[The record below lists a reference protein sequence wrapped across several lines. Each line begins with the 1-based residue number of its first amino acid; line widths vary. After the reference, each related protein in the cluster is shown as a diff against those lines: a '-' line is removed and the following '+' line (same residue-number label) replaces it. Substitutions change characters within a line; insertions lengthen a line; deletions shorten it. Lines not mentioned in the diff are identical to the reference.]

1 MTTTERGSPSNHR
14 AASRFFS
21 EPVRDYVAQC
31 AGRPVSVLQAGCLAP
46 LRELGIGELARGG
59 FDISVTAVDADQPLA
74 RRVLR
79 DTQTAYD
86 DVITGDLR
94 TVPIPQRAY
103 DVVYCAM
110 LLERVRHVEL
120 VLDRLTS
127 ALKPGGLLLLRT
139 GDRKSAAALLDRM
152 LPRMIRK
159 VVWSRFRP
167 GVPGPFTPVYEK
179 AVSDEGIASYTLM
192 RGLVIAARGSELTRP
207 DSPAGLAS
215 SVRLTC
221 AAISRLSGGRFA
233 DGHDELLYVIRKPLD
248 RFARVVLP
256 RYRTPRR
263 AIIVDAYQRSGQG
276 PEGEPDVTDQLPAE
290 LADWPAWTPGE
301 EQLGELEL
309 ITSGAFAPLRGYL
322 GTDDLAAVAE
332 RGELADGAP
341 WPVPV
346 TLTVPVAAVPAGAS
360 RLVLQDPEGSPLAVV
375 EITERVPASGG
386 SALRLA
392 GPVTA
397 LRAPEHGPF
406 RALRRTPADVRAELG
421 AGLSTGR
428 VLALT
433 TRRPLGQRQ
442 IGQLRH
448 LADQLRACILLLP
461 LVAGKPEVVTRQE
474 SLVRAV
480 LAAAEQLPASTL
492 VVPVPLPPRADP
504 AADLLARA
512 VVAAGYGAT
521 HLLVDAGDQ
530 GAVSR
535 SRSDAAD
542 FDLSKLGIEILA
554 EGEWAY
560 DPAAEVWR
568 PLGLIEPGLERGELS
583 DGELGELLDSGD
595 EVPAWL
601 MPARVAEE
609 LRRARPPRARRG
621 VVVFFTGLSGSGKS
635 TLARDLRD
643 ALLERGDRTVSL
655 LDGDLVRRLLSA
667 GLTFSR
673 EDRDLNIAR
682 IGYVAAEV
690 ARHGGIAI
698 CAPIAPYAAARAGVR
713 KMVAETGDFVLVH
726 VSTPLEVCEAR
737 DRKGLYA
744 QARAGVIGSFTGISD
759 PYEEPDDADLT
770 IDTSVVSRHDA
781 VAAVLAHLTRA
792 GWLAS

>member
-1 MTTTERGSPSNHR
+1 
-14 AASRFFS
+14 
-21 EPVRDYVAQC
+21 
-31 AGRPVSVLQAGCLAP
+31 
-46 LRELGIGELARGG
+46 
-59 FDISVTAVDADQPLA
+59 
-74 RRVLR
+74 
-79 DTQTAYD
+79 
-86 DVITGDLR
+86 
-94 TVPIPQRAY
+94 
-103 DVVYCAM
+103 
-110 LLERVRHVEL
+110 
-120 VLDRLTS
+120 
-127 ALKPGGLLLLRT
+127 
-139 GDRKSAAALLDRM
+139 
-152 LPRMIRK
+152 
-159 VVWSRFRP
+159 
-167 GVPGPFTPVYEK
+167 
-179 AVSDEGIASYTLM
+179 
-192 RGLVIAARGSELTRP
+192 
-207 DSPAGLAS
+207 
-215 SVRLTC
+215 
-221 AAISRLSGGRFA
+221 
-233 DGHDELLYVIRKPLD
+233 
-248 RFARVVLP
+248 
-256 RYRTPRR
+256 
-263 AIIVDAYQRSGQG
+263 
-276 PEGEPDVTDQLPAE
+276 VTDQLPAE
-290 LADWPAWTPGE
+290 LAGWPAWTPDE

-322 GTDDLAAVAE
+322 GTEDLAAVAE

-346 TLTVPVAAVPAGAS
+346 TLTVPVTAIPEDAS

-375 EITERVPASGG
+375 EVTERVPDSGG

-421 AGLSTGR
+421 AGPSTGPGRGR
-428 VLALT
+428 VLALV

-448 LADQLRACILLLP
+448 LSDQLRARILLLP
-461 LVAGKPEVVTRQE
+461 LVAGKADVVTRQE

-480 LAAAEQLPASTL
+480 LAAAGQLPASTL

-512 VVAAGYGAT
+512 VVAAAYGAT
-521 HLLVDAGDQ
+521 HFLVDAPGQ

-535 SRSDAAD
+535 SRSDDAD

-560 DPAAEVWR
+560 DPVAEVWR

-601 MPARVAEE
+601 MPAGVAAE
-609 LRRARPPRARRG
+609 LRRARPPRSRRG

-655 LDGDLVRRLLSA
+655 LDGDQVRRLLSA

-698 CAPIAPYAAARAGVR
+698 CAPIAPYAAARARVR
-713 KMVAETGDFVLVH
+713 KMVSETGDFVLVH
-726 VSTPLEVCEAR
+726 VSTPLEACEAR

-744 QARAGVIGSFTGISD
+744 QARAGIIGSFTGITD
-759 PYEEPDDADLT
+759 PYEEPDDADLA
-770 IDTSVVSRHDA
+770 IDTSVLSRHDA
-781 VAAVLAHLTRA
+781 VAAVLAHLTRG
-792 GWLAS
+792 GWLG

>member
-1 MTTTERGSPSNHR
+1 
-14 AASRFFS
+14 
-21 EPVRDYVAQC
+21 
-31 AGRPVSVLQAGCLAP
+31 
-46 LRELGIGELARGG
+46 
-59 FDISVTAVDADQPLA
+59 
-74 RRVLR
+74 
-79 DTQTAYD
+79 
-86 DVITGDLR
+86 
-94 TVPIPQRAY
+94 
-103 DVVYCAM
+103 
-110 LLERVRHVEL
+110 
-120 VLDRLTS
+120 
-127 ALKPGGLLLLRT
+127 
-139 GDRKSAAALLDRM
+139 
-152 LPRMIRK
+152 
-159 VVWSRFRP
+159 
-167 GVPGPFTPVYEK
+167 
-179 AVSDEGIASYTLM
+179 
-192 RGLVIAARGSELTRP
+192 
-207 DSPAGLAS
+207 
-215 SVRLTC
+215 
-221 AAISRLSGGRFA
+221 
-233 DGHDELLYVIRKPLD
+233 
-248 RFARVVLP
+248 
-256 RYRTPRR
+256 
-263 AIIVDAYQRSGQG
+263 
-276 PEGEPDVTDQLPAE
+276 
-290 LADWPAWTPGE
+290 
-301 EQLGELEL
+301 
-309 ITSGAFAPLRGYL
+309 
-322 GTDDLAAVAE
+322 
-332 RGELADGAP
+332 
-341 WPVPV
+341 
-346 TLTVPVAAVPAGAS
+346 
-360 RLVLQDPEGSPLAVV
+360 VLQDQEGSPLAVV
-375 EITERVPASGG
+375 EITERVPVSGG

-397 LRAPEHGPF
+397 LRPPEHGPF

-421 AGLSTGR
+421 AGLSTGVSTGR

-448 LADQLRACILLLP
+448 LADQLRARILLLP
-461 LVAGKPEVVTRQE
+461 LVAGKADVVTRQE

-521 HLLVDAGDQ
+521 HLLVDAGGQ

-583 DGELGELLDSGD
+583 DGELGELLDS
-595 EVPAWL
+595 
-601 MPARVAEE
+601 AEE
-609 LRRARPPRARRG
+609 LCRARPPRARRG

-690 ARHGGIAI
+690 ARHGGIAV

-759 PYEEPDDADLT
+759 PYEEPDDADLA

-781 VAAVLAHLTRA
+781 VAAVLAHLTRG